1 MSEVINKLQP
11 DRTIYL
17 NGFDGF
23 GAAVALHHA
32 SPTGFE
38 VTGVFRD
45 QADFAVF
52 LLWDADDSFVH
63 YSDPVVPGRFDG
75 RQALITEV

>member
-23 GAAVALHHA
+23 GAAAALHHA

-45 QADFAVF
+45 QVKLPGLNHLF
-52 LLWDADDSFVH
+52 
-63 YSDPVVPGRFDG
+63 SDREYGR
-75 RQALITEV
+75 RHRVRPY